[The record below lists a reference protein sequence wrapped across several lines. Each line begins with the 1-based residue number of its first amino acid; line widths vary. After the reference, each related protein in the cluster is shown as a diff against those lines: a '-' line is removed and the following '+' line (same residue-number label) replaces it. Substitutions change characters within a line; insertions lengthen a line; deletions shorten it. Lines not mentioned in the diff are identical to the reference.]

1 MNNSTGKI
9 VTVFGGSGFLGRH
22 VVRALALKGYRV
34 RVAVR
39 RPDLAGFL
47 QPLGNVG
54 QVMPMQ
60 ANLRDANSVAR
71 AVEGADAV
79 VNLVGILYETGKQ
92 SFDAVHH
99 IGANTIAEAAARAGI
114 SKLVQISAIGASE
127 ESAAGYARSKALGE
141 EAALAAVPSAI
152 VIRPSLLIGSEDNF
166 FNKFAEMARISPFLP
181 LIGGGLTKFQPVFV
195 GDVANV
201 IARGVDGLLKP
212 GATYELGGPDV
223 RTFREL
229 MDMMMA
235 VTHQQRMLLPIPFW
249 LAGMMGS
256 VFQSLPVTPPL
267 TRDQVTMLKSDNVVS
282 ELAKAEGR
290 TFEGLEINPMAIEA
304 VIPTYLWSYRST
316 GQYEANRVQ

>member
-22 VVRALALKGYRV
+22 VVRALALKGYRI

-71 AVEGADAV
+71 AVEGAEAV
-79 VNLVGILYETGKQ
+79 INLVGILYETGKQ

-99 IGANTIAEAAARAGI
+99 IGANTIAEATSRAGI

-127 ESAAGYARSKALGE
+127 ESDAGYARSKALGE
-141 EAALAAVPSAI
+141 EAALASVPGAI
-152 VIRPSLLIGSEDNF
+152 IIRPSLLIGSEDAF
-166 FNKFAEMARISPFLP
+166 FNKFAEMGRISPFLP
-181 LIGGGLTKFQPVFV
+181 LVGGGLTRFQPVFV

-201 IARGVDGLLKP
+201 IARGVDGLLTP

-229 MDMMMA
+229 MEMMMA
-235 VTHQQRMLLPIPFW
+235 VTHQQRLLLPIPIW

-256 VFQSLPVTPPL
+256 VFQSLPITPPL

-282 ELAKAEGR
+282 ELAKLEGR
-290 TFEGLEINPMAIEA
+290 TFEGLGINPMAIEA

-316 GQYEANRVQ
+316 GQYETNRVQ